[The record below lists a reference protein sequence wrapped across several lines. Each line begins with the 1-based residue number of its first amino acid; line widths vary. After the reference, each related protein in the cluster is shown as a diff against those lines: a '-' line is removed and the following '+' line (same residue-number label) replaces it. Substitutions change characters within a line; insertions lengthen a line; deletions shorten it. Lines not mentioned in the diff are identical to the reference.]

1 MSLSETLTSQGWRR
15 ARVDPSA
22 PEAINYI
29 QANPAAFQ
37 TLLEAA
43 MESKD
48 CDELV
53 VNFLVD
59 CFPLPAP
66 ITRAGVNTKRKEG
79 GYQNLT
85 WTTLEY
91 GQSPSGWPQAIVELK
106 ELALFGAVTVLG
118 KPTATKQFITITPS
132 QDVAREV
139 WFHDTATDV
148 GEELNPIGII
158 VARWEKEDV
167 WYVAKPIYDSQGR
180 IVGYD
185 YRLLYKN
192 PHWVQEATKGV
203 FFDLKEN
210 RSWTRQNTLRSDFAL
225 SSYSEWLQAHGPYA
239 FFNSKVFGNTGLRR
253 ATALISGPSGGG
265 KTAFI
270 RSLLAEVAKDFVIFR
285 VTPSEFLRFQYP
297 TFLKNLF
304 IWVEDCEEIIP
315 PRGSGKTSPTE
326 EVLAKLEFN
335 PALSSSDSGTLEAF
349 GLIFT
354 ANKLG
359 RIDHAALQNKG
370 RFDQIFFLEPGSW
383 LDLGPERMAT
393 VINPKGSQEKPISEV
408 IQQLEDCIPESIR
421 EN

>member
-15 ARVDPSA
+15 ARVDPSSS
-22 PEAINYI
+22 EAIEYI

-43 MESKD
+43 MESKER
-48 CDELV
+48 DELV
-53 VNFLVD
+53 VNFLVN

-66 ITRAGVNTKRKEG
+66 ITRAGVSTKRKEG

-91 GQSPSGWPQAIVELK
+91 QQCPTGWPQAIVDLK
-106 ELALFGAVTVLG
+106 ELALFGAVTILG
-118 KPTATKQFITITPS
+118 RPTELKQFITITAS

-139 WFHDTATDV
+139 WHHDTVVDV
-148 GEELNPIGII
+148 GAEVEPIGVI
-158 VARWEKEDV
+158 VARWENEDV
-167 WYVAKPIYDSQGR
+167 WYVSKPIYDSQGR

-185 YRLLYKN
+185 YRLLYRN

-210 RSWTRQNTLRSDFAL
+210 RAWDRQGKLRSDFPL
-225 SSYSEWLQAHGPYA
+225 SSYAEWLQADGPYA
-239 FFNSKVFGNTGLRR
+239 FFNSKVFENTGKRR

-270 RSLLAEVAKDFVIFR
+270 RSLLAEVAKEFVIFR

-315 PRGSGKTSPTE
+315 PRGSGKISPTE

-359 RIDHAALQNKG
+359 SIDHAALQNRG
-370 RFDQIFFLEPGSW
+370 RFDEIFFLEPGSW
-383 LDLGPERMAT
+383 LDLGPERLAT
-393 VINPKGSQEKPISEV
+393 VINGKGSVQKPISEV
-408 IQQLEDCIPESIR
+408 IHQLEECIPESIR
-421 EN
+421 KN